1 MPLPLLDPLGFRLD
15 GRPFWGFSGAEG
27 DDDGGGDP
35 EPDDDVDVDD
45 GKDPVKAL
53 KATLQK
59 VTDERRAVR
68 DEFRPWKAAFRELGI
83 DSPDKLKD
91 LLGASG
97 TSGKQEPVDVEKIRE
112 AARSEVRLE
121 ANRDL
126 ALAKVEAAAKGM
138 FADPDDAVSF
148 LKGSVDDL
156 LGRDGRPD
164 KNAIKRELDDL
175 LAAKPHWGV
184 GKQEDMSFDGGART
198 PATAPKTMDTFLRQA
213 SRNKRGQ

>member
-1 MPLPLLDPLGFRLD
+1 MLLPLFDPLGFRLD

-27 DDDGGGDP
+27 DDDGGDGDDAAA
-35 EPDDDVDVDD
+35 E
-45 GKDPVKAL
+45 KDPVKVL
-53 KATLQK
+53 ESTLSK
-59 VTDERRAVR
+59 VRQERKQVQ

-83 DSPDKLKD
+83 DSPDRLKD
-91 LLGASG
+91 LLGGAGASG
-97 TSGKQEPVDVEKIRE
+97 GTGKQEQVDVEAIRKQ
-112 AARSEVRLE
+112 ARDEIRLE
-121 ANRDL
+121 SNRDL

-138 FADPDDAVSF
+138 FADPDDAVAF
-148 LKGSVDDL
+148 FKGSVDDL
-156 LGRDGRPD
+156 LGRDGKPD
-164 KNAIKRELDDL
+164 KNVIKRELDGL